1 MCKKKPTKCIVFA
14 HMSFFVQRFN
24 ISNSFFCLLMS
35 NFIIDE
41 GQCSCKRAVLS
52 FGSVCHPDFLLFV
65 SLFLDV
71 DAVSEVMHDSSL
83 QVVVHGVSRGNC
95 GGGYA
100 VGCVGGDGHI
110 VESNDFLRAVG
121 CVDSLKTDGGGCFP
135 VAFES
140 QFHLLP
146 FTFVVERGTAHG
158 APVLRFHTH
167 FGITS
172 EAAFPE
178 TGLQDVPA
186 LGEPE
191 LLGE

>member
-1 MCKKKPTKCIVFA
+1 MCKKKPTKCIGFA
-14 HMSFFVQRFN
+14 HVSFFVQRFN

-71 DAVSEVMHDSSL
+71 DAVRGVMHGSSL
-83 QVVVHGVSRGNC
+83 QVVVPGVSRGNC

-135 VAFES
+135 VAFKRQFCCRARDCS
-140 QFHLLP
+140 QCSRSPSPHSLWHHL
-146 FTFVVERGTAHG
+146 RGRFSRDWPSGCSCLGG
-158 APVLRFHTH
+158 A
-167 FGITS
+167 
-172 EAAFPE
+172 
-178 TGLQDVPA
+178 
-186 LGEPE
+186 
-191 LLGE
+191 